1 MARGSPAAVYG
12 WHALE
17 FHVKQSAQS
26 ASGVL
31 HLMPLGSAALSGKQ
45 RRAGGRGEGQLK
57 EAFEHGSVL
66 FVIRYCVV
74 CLNAV
79 IKP

>member
-1 MARGSPAAVYG
+1 MLV

-17 FHVKQSAQS
+17 SHVEQLAQS

-31 HLMPLGSAALSGKQ
+31 HLMPLGSAALSGEQ

-57 EAFEHGSVL
+57 EAFEHGS
-66 FVIRYCVV
+66 CVV
-74 CLNAV
+74 CYKVLCRLF
-79 IKP
+79 KRRD